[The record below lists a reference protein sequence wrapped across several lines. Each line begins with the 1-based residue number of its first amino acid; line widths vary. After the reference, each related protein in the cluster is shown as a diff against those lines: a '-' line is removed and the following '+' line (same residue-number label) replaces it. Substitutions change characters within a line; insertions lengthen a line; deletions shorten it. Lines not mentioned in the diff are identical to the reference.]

1 MEGLP
6 AGSGAMSEVKEAFR
20 IRAAAPSD
28 AEALI
33 GLDERVTGM
42 RKTEYWHD
50 VFKRLDARPPADLF
64 IFLAE
69 PAATAGLGGHIIGF
83 VIGEVRAW
91 EFGSEPCGWVFGIG
105 VDPGARESGVG
116 EALLA
121 HISESFRATG
131 VRTVRTMIARDN
143 HLLMS
148 FFRSE
153 GMTAGPYLQLEKEL
167 D

>member
-1 MEGLP
+1 
-6 AGSGAMSEVKEAFR
+6 MSDGKEAFR
-20 IRAAAPSD
+20 IRAAVPSD

-33 GLDERVTGM
+33 QLDERVTGM
-42 RKTEYWHD
+42 RKAEYWHD
-50 VFKRLDARPPADLF
+50 LFKRLHALPPADLF

-69 PAATAGLGGHIIGF
+69 PAGTAGADGRILGF

-91 EFGSEPCGWVFGIG
+91 EFGSEKCGWVFGIG
-105 VDPGARESGVG
+105 VDPKARESGVG
-116 EALLA
+116 ETLLA
-121 HISESFRATG
+121 HISESFRAVG

-143 HLLMS
+143 HPLMS

-153 GMTAGPYLQLEKEL
+153 GMTTGPYLQLENEL

>member
-1 MEGLP
+1 
-6 AGSGAMSEVKEAFR
+6 MSDGKRTFR
-20 IRAAAPSD
+20 IREAAPSD

-33 GLDERVTGM
+33 RLDERVTGM
-42 RKTEYWHD
+42 RKSDYWHD
-50 VFKRLDARPPADLF
+50 LFERLHARPPADLF

-69 PAATAGLGGHIIGF
+69 PEEAGDGGARVLGF

-91 EFGSEPCGWVFGIG
+91 EFGSEPCGWVFAIA
-105 VDPGARESGVG
+105 VDPQARESGVG

-121 HISESFRATG
+121 HISESFRAVG
-131 VRTVRTMIARDN
+131 VRTVRTMISRDN

>member
-1 MEGLP
+1 
-6 AGSGAMSEVKEAFR
+6 MSDGKQAFR
-20 IRAAAPSD
+20 IRAAVPSD

-33 GLDERVTGM
+33 RLDEWVTGM

-50 VFKRLDARPPADLF
+50 LFKRLHARPPADLF

-69 PAATAGLGGHIIGF
+69 PEGTAAAGGHVLGF

-91 EFGSEPCGWVFGIG
+91 EFGSAQCGWVFAIA
-105 VDPGARESGVG
+105 VDPTARESGVG

-121 HISESFRATG
+121 HISESFKSVG
-131 VRTVRTMIARDN
+131 VHTVRTMISRHN

-148 FFRSE
+148 FFRGE

>member
-1 MEGLP
+1 
-6 AGSGAMSEVKEAFR
+6 MSDGNETFR
-20 IRAAAPSD
+20 IHSAVPSN

-33 GLDERVTGM
+33 QLDERITGI
-42 RKTEYWHD
+42 RKAEYWHD
-50 VFKRLDARPPADLF
+50 LFKRLHARPPADLF

-69 PAATAGLGGHIIGF
+69 PAGTAETDGRILGF

-91 EFGSEPCGWVFGIG
+91 EFGSEPCGWVFAIG
-105 VDPGARESGVG
+105 VDPKARESGIG

-121 HISESFRATG
+121 HISESFRAVG

-143 HLLMS
+143 HPLMS

-153 GMTAGPYLQLEKEL
+153 GMTTGPYLQLENEL

>member
-1 MEGLP
+1 
-6 AGSGAMSEVKEAFR
+6 MSDGKEAFR
-20 IRAAAPSD
+20 IRAAVPSD

-33 GLDERVTGM
+33 QLDERVTGM
-42 RKTEYWHD
+42 RKAEYWHD
-50 VFKRLDARPPADLF
+50 LFKRLHARPPADLF

-69 PAATAGLGGHIIGF
+69 PAGTPGADGRILGF

-91 EFGSEPCGWVFGIG
+91 EFGSEPCGWVFAIG
-105 VDPGARESGVG
+105 VDPQARESGVG

-121 HISESFRATG
+121 HISESFRAVG

-143 HLLMS
+143 HPLMS

-153 GMTAGPYLQLEKEL
+153 GMTTGPYLQLENEL